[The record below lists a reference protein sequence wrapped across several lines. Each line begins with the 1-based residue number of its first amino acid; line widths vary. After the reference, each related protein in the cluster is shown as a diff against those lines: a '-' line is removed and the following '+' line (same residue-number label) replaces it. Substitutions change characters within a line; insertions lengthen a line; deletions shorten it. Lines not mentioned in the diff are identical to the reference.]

1 LSFKSNPHFL
11 KRWVKEKPFKTYT
24 HNLFAELAE
33 IVYKRS
39 KYITG
44 YNNFNTF
51 IPDKQTYKTY
61 AVSQNLTWK
70 LQTDERSFE
79 GMAVFETFNKRE
91 GTQRIF
97 TNSVYRKY

>member
-1 LSFKSNPHFL
+1 M
-11 KRWVKEKPFKTYT
+11 

-61 AVSQNLTWK
+61 AVSQNL
-70 LQTDERSFE
+70 S
-79 GMAVFETFNKRE
+79 
-91 GTQRIF
+91 
-97 TNSVYRKY
+97 